1 MDVSS
6 STGLGSI
13 GVEVQ
18 KKAQDVQAQQV
29 LKVLEGAEKTAQDT
43 ASQAT
48 TAQKTGLG
56 NSLNIA
62 G

>member
-6 STGLGSI
+6 TSSTGVSQVDVL
-13 GVEVQ
+13 
-18 KKAQDVQAQQV
+18 KKAIDVKDQQV
-29 LKVLEGAEKTAQDT
+29 LKVLEGATQQ
-43 ASQAT
+43 SQQV

-56 NSLNIA
+56 STLNIT

>member
-6 STGLGSI
+6 TSSTGVSQVDVL
-13 GVEVQ
+13 
-18 KKAQDVQAQQV
+18 KKAIDVKDQQV
-29 LKVLEGAEKTAQDT
+29 LKVLEGVTQQ
-43 ASQAT
+43 SQQV

-56 NSLNIA
+56 STLNIT

>member
-6 STGLGSI
+6 TPSTGATNQVDVL
-13 GVEVQ
+13 
-18 KKAQDVQAQQV
+18 KKAIDVQEQQV
-29 LKVLEGAEKTAQDT
+29 LKVLEGVNQQ
-43 ASQAT
+43 SQQV

-56 NSLNIA
+56 STLNIT

>member
-6 STGLGSI
+6 TPSTGTTHQVDTL
-13 GVEVQ
+13 
-18 KKAQDVQAQQV
+18 KKAIDVQEQQV
-29 LKVLEGAEKTAQDT
+29 LKVLEGA
-43 ASQAT
+43 SQQSQQV

-56 NSLNIA
+56 NSLNIT